1 MRTLEIILCIIA
13 SYNATACF
21 APPLEQHVSPLELI
35 NRTERI
41 VLAKV
46 INASSEKNS
55 YEVLYKF
62 ETIKTLKGKVDDTFT
77 IEGHPLYQGGMT
89 NFNNHS
95 DPDFWEGS
103 WGRESNDTDCEI
115 YPTFSV
121 GAIFLIFLDRPYH
134 SKSFENIIRTN
145 GDKNNK
151 DKWLQYVEEQ
161 VSLNNS
167 MRPTANASAA
177 LRRYANC

>member
-1 MRTLEIILCIIA
+1 MRAFVIILCIIV
-13 SYNATACF
+13 SSNATACF
-21 APPLEQHVSPLELI
+21 APPLEQHVRPLELI
-35 NRTERI
+35 SRTERI

-62 ETIKTLKGKVDDTFT
+62 ETIKTLKGKVRDTFT

-95 DPDFWEGS
+95 DPDFWEES
-103 WGRESNDTDCEI
+103 WGRESNDADCEI
-115 YPTFSV
+115 YPSFSV

-134 SKSFENIIRTN
+134 SKSFENIILTN
-145 GDKNNK
+145 GDKNIK

-161 VSLNNS
+161 VSLN
-167 MRPTANASAA
+167 TL
-177 LRRYANC
+177 LRVPKN